1 MGRRFQSSKAG
12 QSLDEKNVTIAL
24 YATATAVAV
33 MGLSYAAVPLYQ
45 MFCQHYGIGGTTQV
59 ATAEQFKNVR
69 PVKGAKPITVHFSAS
84 TSDSMPWTFRPQQK
98 SVVVVPGETALAFY
112 TAHNPSDKAVTGVST
127 YNVNPPRAGLYFH
140 KIQCFCFEEQRLR
153 PHEEIDMPVFF
164 YIDPSALEDPGMDGV
179 KSIVLSYTF
188 FRTGDAE
195 VLGLADEVRKQ
206 QGYGMLAPG
215 AAPDDGTREK
225 IRQWAEGMAQL
236 TGVALPDNA
245 SGSGSGCEAASASG
259 TASLSGN
266 GSAGTVRG

>member
-1 MGRRFQSSKAG
+1 MYLLHTCVLLVRRAA
-12 QSLDEKNVTIAL
+12 VTAL
-24 YATATAVAV
+24 FWSCVAQ
-33 MGLSYAAVPLYQ
+33 LSYRSNVFVSKSNDCVPTKRSICRCSFILTVSFYLEDKTDECRIVAPRYLLHFAA
-45 MFCQHYGIGGTTQV
+45 
-59 ATAEQFKNVR
+59 
-69 PVKGAKPITVHFSAS
+69 
-84 TSDSMPWTFRPQQK
+84 
-98 SVVVVPGETALAFY
+98 
-112 TAHNPSDKAVTGVST
+112 
-127 YNVNPPRAGLYFH
+127 
-140 KIQCFCFEEQRLR
+140 
-153 PHEEIDMPVFF
+153 
-164 YIDPSALEDPGMDGV
+164 SALEDPGMDGV

-245 SGSGSGCEAASASG
+245 SGSGSGSEAASASG